1 LFAPIAPAFLER
13 TVMKIPIET
22 KPALWG
28 IAGGA
33 VALAVVGFG
42 WGGWITGG
50 KAEAA
55 ALTRVNDAVVL
66 ALAPVCVD
74 KFQRAGD
81 SVANLAALRKVE
93 TWSQG
98 DFVEKGGW
106 AAVPGTNSSE
116 RVSAVAKACAVLL
129 TA

>member
-1 LFAPIAPAFLER
+1 
-13 TVMKIPIET
+13 MKIPIET
-22 KPALWG
+22 KPTLWG
-28 IAGGA
+28 IAAGA
-33 VALAVVGFG
+33 VALAVVGFN

-55 ALTRVNDAVVL
+55 ALTRVNDAVVQ

-81 SVANLAALRKVE
+81 SVANLAALRKTE

-106 AAVPGTNSSE
+106 ATVPGTNSPA

-129 TA
+129 TTA